1 MGEEGEKSEES
12 EEMKILFITFLLF
25 FSFSKFVLGNPS
37 WTIQYDMKQ
46 PDGSVNVVKVSVPST
61 IDGNWEIPYLVGRWE
76 CFITRYDHE
85 NSGSVSL
92 QCSLIDDLSVK
103 VLFSIDCDNDFVRDT
118 KQNYMRVSLS
128 GTKDISSTIMF
139 VECEI

>member
-1 MGEEGEKSEES
+1 
-12 EEMKILFITFLLF
+12 MKILFITFLLF
-25 FSFSKFVLGNPS
+25 FSYSNFVYGNPS

-46 PDGSVNVVKVSVPST
+46 PDGSVNVVKVSVPSR
-61 IDGNWEIPYLVGRWE
+61 IDDIWEIPYLVGRWG
-76 CFITRYDHE
+76 CFVTRYDHE
-85 NSGSVSL
+85 YSGSLLL

-103 VLFSIDCDNDFVRDT
+103 VSFGIDCDNGSIRDT

>member
-1 MGEEGEKSEES
+1 
-12 EEMKILFITFLLF
+12 MKILFITFLLF

-61 IDGNWEIPYLVGRWE
+61 IGDWEIPYLVGRWG
-76 CFITRYDHE
+76 CFVTRYDHE
-85 NSGSVSL
+85 YSGSLLL
-92 QCSLIDDLSVK
+92 QCSSKDDLSVK
-103 VLFSIDCDNDFVRDT
+103 VSFGIDCDNGSIRDT
-118 KQNYMRVSLS
+118 KQNYMRVFLG
-128 GTKDISSTIMF
+128 GTKEISSTIMF